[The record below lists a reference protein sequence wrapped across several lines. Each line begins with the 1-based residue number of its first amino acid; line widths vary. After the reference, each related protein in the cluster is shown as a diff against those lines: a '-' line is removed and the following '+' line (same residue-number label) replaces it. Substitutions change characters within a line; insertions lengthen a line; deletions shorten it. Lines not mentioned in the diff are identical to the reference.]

1 MLRSETIG
9 HLAEALAAAQGEFEV
24 VKKDNEAQ
32 AGGKFSYK
40 YADLASIVAMASPVL
55 TKHALAVAQFP
66 ETTEPGY
73 EGLTTLVMHSSGEW
87 VSSTMPLLMP
97 ERATPQQ
104 QGSAITYARR
114 YSYGAVL
121 GIVTDTDDDGAKASE
136 APSARPLPRPQAPV
150 IQPDG
155 EIISSEDMETRRQRV
170 IAEARAR
177 GPVEEGSVV
186 RSPQTQHAQATAER
200 LATRTRPSPRR
211 PMP

>member
-87 VSSTMPLLMP
+87 VSSTMSLLMP

-114 YSYGAVL
+114 YAYGAVL
-121 GIVTDTDDDGAKASE
+121 GIVTDVDDDGAKGSE
-136 APSARPLPRPQAPV
+136 APSRPLPPPQAPV
-150 IQPDG
+150 VQPDG
-155 EIISSEDMETRRQRV
+155 EIITSEDMEARRQRV

-177 GPVEEGSVV
+177 GPVEEGPVV
-186 RSPQTQHAQATAER
+186 RSPQTQRAQAVAER